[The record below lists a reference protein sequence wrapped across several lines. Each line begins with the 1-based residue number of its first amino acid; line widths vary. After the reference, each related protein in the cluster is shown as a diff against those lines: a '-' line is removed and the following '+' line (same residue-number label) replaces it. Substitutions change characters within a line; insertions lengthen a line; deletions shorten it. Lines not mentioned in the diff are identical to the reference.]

1 MNTITR
7 EIQSSFDLGQQFTMT
22 DLYEM
27 VTVTEKRHSIRARVY
42 EGVEKGL
49 FEKVARGVYTIITKG
64 NESIA
69 LIQGNGRDLSMIPD
83 GSIDCI
89 ITDHPYFDEK
99 SNKGGNRDFA
109 EYEAF
114 NYSLDDFKEKD
125 RVLKDGAFMVEFFA
139 EENSNNYDYIYSC
152 KKMAEEAG
160 LLYYS
165 KVDWKKGDFVSNTG
179 RKAKNTEQMI
189 FFTKGE
195 PRKLKLDAKKNK
207 ALALDNEL
215 DIKGLNSYD
224 VADLLDINN
233 LEISRMKGS
242 LMMLPTVFDVPNAE
256 KKNRVHQAEKPI
268 ELFKQ
273 LLEYITLKGEVVLD
287 QFAGSCNLG
296 IAYLESG
303 RSSIL
308 IEKDEETYRL
318 ASKRLSEMFA

>member
-49 FEKVARGVYTIITKG
+49 FKKVARGVYTLITKD

-69 LIQGNGRDLSMIPD
+69 LIQGDGRDLSMIPD
-83 GSIDCI
+83 CSIDCI
-89 ITDHPYFDEK
+89 ITDHPYSDEK

-114 NYSLDDFKEKD
+114 NYSLEDFKEKA

-139 EENSNNYDYIYSC
+139 EENSNNFEYIYSC

-215 DIKGLNSYD
+215 DIKGLSSYD
-224 VADLLDINN
+224 VANLLNVNN
-233 LEISRMKGS
+233 LEVSRMKGS
-242 LMMLPTVFDVPNAE
+242 ARMLPTVFDVPNTE

-268 ELFKQ
+268 ELFNQ
-273 LLEYITLKGEVVLD
+273 LLEYITLKGEVILD

-296 IAYLESG
+296 IACLESG
-303 RSSIL
+303 RSAIL
-308 IEKDEETYRL
+308 IEKDKETYVS
-318 ASKRLSEMFA
+318 AKKRLTEMFA

>member
-1 MNTITR
+1 
-7 EIQSSFDLGQQFTMT
+7 
-22 DLYEM
+22 
-27 VTVTEKRHSIRARVY
+27 
-42 EGVEKGL
+42 
-49 FEKVARGVYTIITKG
+49 
-64 NESIA
+64 
-69 LIQGNGRDLSMIPD
+69 MIPD
-83 GSIDCI
+83 CSIDCI
-89 ITDHPYFDEK
+89 ITDHPYSDEK

-114 NYSLDDFKEKD
+114 NYTLEDFKEKA

-139 EENSNNYDYIYSC
+139 EENSNNFEYIYSC

-165 KVDWKKGDFVSNTG
+165 KVDWKKGGFVSNTG

-207 ALALDNEL
+207 ALALDNKL

-224 VADLLDINN
+224 VADLLNINN
-233 LEISRMKGS
+233 LEVSKMKGTA
-242 LMMLPTVFDVPNAE
+242 MMLPTVFDIPNTE

-273 LLEYITLKGEVVLD
+273 LLEYITLKGEVILD
-287 QFAGSCNLG
+287 QFASSCNLG
-296 IAYLESG
+296 VACLESG
-303 RSSIL
+303 RSAIL
-308 IEKDEETYRL
+308 IEKDNETYRL

>member
-7 EIQSSFDLGQQFTMT
+7 EIQNSLDLGQQFTMT

-49 FEKVARGVYTIITKG
+49 FEKVARGVYTLITKS

-69 LIQGNGRDLSMIPD
+69 LIQGDGRDLSMISD
-83 GSIDCI
+83 CSIDCI
-89 ITDHPYFDEK
+89 ITDHPYSDEK

-114 NYSLDDFKEKD
+114 NYSLDDFKEKA
-125 RVLKDGAFMVEFFA
+125 RVLKNGAFMVEFFA
-139 EENSNNYDYIYSC
+139 EENSNNFEYIYSC

-195 PRKLKLDAKKNK
+195 PRRLKLDAKKNK
-207 ALALDNEL
+207 QAALANEL
-215 DIKGLNSYD
+215 DIKGLTSYE
-224 VADLLDINN
+224 VADLLDLNSI
-233 LEISRMKGS
+233 EVSRMKGS
-242 LMMLPTVFDVPNAE
+242 AMMLPTVFDVPNVE

-296 IAYLESG
+296 IACLESG

-308 IEKDEETYRL
+308 IEKDEETYKI
-318 ASKRLSEMFA
+318 ASKRLSEMFS